1 MLIRMRQSLLLDG
14 ARVSAGE
21 VVDHPSE
28 TALACLRRGTA
39 ERAELPEQNRVKW
52 PEQNRI
58 RLPWENRG
66 RRRP

>member
-21 VVDHPSE
+21 VVDLPSE
-28 TALACLRRGTA
+28 TALACLRRRTA
-39 ERAELPEQNRVKW
+39 ERADLPEQNRVKW